1 MVFKPFVSNFATLL
15 VRPRKSHPEPNRG
28 HLIIKKAFGH
38 IDEFQ
43 QVSLTTLDL
52 DLRDPLEITSL
63 PDLREEDL
71 DEIIDD
77 NDDNE
82 DVVVVMTPD
91 DDEDRIYEDVPNNA
105 GQNKKNVITVK
116 EYSPMPQDSDQADLV
131 FIHVNGTVAATSS

>member
-1 MVFKPFVSNFATLL
+1 MSNFATLL
-15 VRPRKSHPEPNRG
+15 VRPRKSHPEPNLG
-28 HLIIKKAFGH
+28 HLIIKKSFGH

-71 DEIIDD
+71 NEIIDD

-91 DDEDRIYEDVPNNA
+91 DDQDEETIYEDVPNNA
-105 GQNKKNVITVK
+105 GFKNKNKNDVITVK
-116 EYSPMPQDSDQADLV
+116 EYSPMTQDTDQADLV